1 MNSTLLN
8 MLVSSAV
15 LAVMLLLS
23 AQSQASVMPGRLLL
37 QCEPEPVARHNK
49 CARSAC
55 LADPDGNYG
64 TLGCSVLGSSGG
76 KVIGLFCSSERN
88 EYSL

>member
-1 MNSTLLN
+1 MKHIRLN
-8 MLVSSAV
+8 AIIAAV
-15 LAVMLLLS
+15 GLAVMLLLS
-23 AQSQASVMPGRLLL
+23 AQSQASVRTGRLLL

>member
-8 MLVSSAV
+8 MLISSAV
-15 LAVMLLLS
+15 LAVM
-23 AQSQASVMPGRLLL
+23 LL
-37 QCEPEPVARHNK
+37 QCEPEPVARHKK

-55 LADPDGNYG
+55 LAESDGNYG